1 MVHDRSEKGVEIA
14 DKRELFLLQNNV
26 RHSPFALTSEKLYF
40 IGFEDFIPDKLGK
53 RLKDSMM
60 GLWFPP
66 YRILESI
73 YFEKDGEIL
82 ESADLRIS
90 STSRLFSFE
99 GFEVEMSA
107 PQASTVFLLKI
118 RGTGDNS
125 PSVNVHMK
133 CSVIPVWGY
142 NPDYEWKLLDAGNFP
157 AIEINKGELI
167 YLISNTGSGKISV
180 DGDEVI
186 LSTAGNDAVL
196 IKRVINSFEEL
207 EKSNEDQVENLSES
221 YSNLATGDAVLNTA
235 FSWSKTNMKW
245 LYSDFGEGIRGIT
258 AGHPEF
264 PSFYS
269 VDTFVALEGML
280 AAGFFK
286 IAFNS
291 LSTLFAMA
299 EKQKGIMPHEIIST
313 GEISQPGYLMETAF
327 MPTAL
332 WKYYNWTSDTSI
344 LKRHFYTAVRGYEKL
359 LEQGLEGKLAL
370 DGSKEE
376 KGINLVT
383 LCYFINGATDLLKL
397 NNLIHGRLTNALVTR
412 LTDEIREKTA
422 FLDKEMWIR
431 EKKSYAGTYIDGVPV
446 HDEPWKSIIPF
457 EQNLVSNASRY
468 TRFINSPYFETITT
482 GKGLRGDDAGFAKPV
497 NTGLLIKAALNYDD
511 TDTAWEFYSRNLASF
526 GKYSTACFP
535 EMIDN
540 SRGCFL
546 QAWSGSLIVENM
558 VEGFLGVTAS
568 GGKLSVSPK
577 LPKVLKFSKIDLK
590 NVRAGN
596 RKYSISFHMKSF
608 MDQGFII
615 TEQ

>member
-1 MVHDRSEKGVEIA
+1 MEIA

-40 IGFEDFIPDKLGK
+40 IGFEDFIPDKLGR

-73 YFEKDGEIL
+73 YFEKNGRML
-82 ESADLRIS
+82 GSTDLRIS

-107 PQASTVFLLKI
+107 PQASTVFVLKI
-118 RGTGDNS
+118 RATGKNPPRVD
-125 PSVNVHMK
+125 VHLK

-142 NPDYEWKLLDAGNFP
+142 NPEYEWKLLDTGNFP

-167 YLISNTGSGKISV
+167 YHISNTGDGKISV
-180 DGDEVI
+180 VGDEVI
-186 LSTAGNDAVL
+186 LSTYGSDAVL
-196 IKRVINSFEEL
+196 VKRIINSFEEL
-207 EKSNEDQVENLSES
+207 EKSSEDQVENLSES
-221 YSNLATGDAVLNTA
+221 YSNLSTGDAVLNTA

-286 IAFNS
+286 IAHNS
-291 LSTLFAMA
+291 LSTLFAIA

-313 GEISQPGYLMETAF
+313 GKVSHQGYLMETAF

-332 WKYYNWTSDTSI
+332 WRYYNWTADTSL
-344 LKRHFYTAVRGYEKL
+344 LKRHFYTAVRGYETL
-359 LEQGLEGKLAL
+359 LERGLEGKFTQK
-370 DGSKEE
+370 GKETE

-383 LCYFINGATDLLKL
+383 VCYYINGASDLLKI
-397 NNLIHGRLTNALVTR
+397 NDMIRGRLTNALSTR
-412 LTDEIREKTA
+412 LADEIEKWTA

-446 HDEPWKSIIPF
+446 QDEGWKSIIPF

-468 TRFINSPYFETITT
+468 RRFINSSYFGSITT
-482 GKGLRGDDAGFAKPV
+482 VKGMKGEEAGFDKPV

-511 TDTAWEFYSRNLASF
+511 PDTAWEFYSKNLASF

-540 SRGCFL
+540 SVGCFL

-558 VEGFLGVTAS
+558 IEGFLGITAS
-568 GGKLSVSPK
+568 KGKLDVLPK

-590 NVRAGN
+590 NIRAGD
-596 RKYSISFHMKSF
+596 RKYNILFHTNSYI
-608 MDQGFII
+608 DQGFSIK
-615 TEQ
+615 EV